1 MKWLVYGCGLLI
13 SSAVLVVFSMSGAF
27 PALGGIGSGLLTV
40 CVYFLGVY
48 LAPRL
53 IIHRL
58 QQRVLKEKPE
68 DVVTIEPN
76 RKPVRRDVVGY
87 QLAIFILVCASV
99 LLALRY
105 GSASA
110 EVDGLQAQLEE
121 QYYGRYS
128 DGYADAEGTAY
139 ESGYD
144 AGYKDGYSAG
154 HAAGDAA
161 GRSAIL
167 SAYYDELR
175 FFRNGACI
183 VTEEGYRYHHYGCYH
198 IAGREY
204 WIYNTELA
212 EYKGYSPCIDCWE
225 DGLLAIILP

>member
-1 MKWLVYGCGLLI
+1 MKWLVYGCGLLV
-13 SSAVLVVFSMSGAF
+13 SSAAFVALSMSGVF

-58 QQRVLKEKPE
+58 QQRVSKEKPE
-68 DVVTIEPN
+68 DIVTIEPN

-87 QLAIFILVCASV
+87 QLAIFILVCTTV
-99 LLALRY
+99 LLALRC

-121 QYYGRYS
+121 QYRDRYEE
-128 DGYADAEGTAY
+128 GYADAESTAY

-144 AGYKDGYSAG
+144 AGCKDGYSTGYAD
-154 HAAGDAA
+154 GDAA

-167 SAYYDELR
+167 SAYYDELC

-183 VTEEGYRYHHYGCYH
+183 VTEEGYRYHHYGCHH

-225 DGLLAIILP
+225 DGLLTIILS

>member
-13 SSAVLVVFSMSGAF
+13 SSAALVALSMSGVF

-48 LAPRL
+48 LAPR
-53 IIHRL
+53 
-58 QQRVLKEKPE
+58 QRVSKEKPE
-68 DVVTIEPN
+68 DIVTIEPN

-99 LLALRY
+99 LFALRC
-105 GSASA
+105 GSASS
-110 EVDGLQAQLEE
+110 EVEQLQAQLEE
-121 QYYGRYS
+121 QYHDRYEE
-128 DGYADAEGTAY
+128 GYADAESTAY

-144 AGYKDGYSAG
+144 VGCKDGYSTGYAD
-154 HAAGDAA
+154 GDAA

-167 SAYYDELR
+167 STYYNELR

-183 VTEEGYRYHHYGCYH
+183 VTEEGYRYHHYGCHH

-225 DGLLAIILP
+225 DGLLTITLS